1 MKKILASIPVIVIFM
16 ITSCNYE
23 SIPECDNRP
32 CELSKDKLDV
42 IAEFLSDEDQLDVEY
57 IIQQKKKSDMMQEE
71 NQKSQG
77 EFEEVHNDAALNYIA
92 QIPKIDEAKIILDNL
107 CKLNQEENGTPEEIW
122 LTLIKHQLEMN
133 PLSKNDLWEVY
144 KYWCE
149 L

>member
-1 MKKILASIPVIVIFM
+1 
-16 ITSCNYE
+16 
-23 SIPECDNRP
+23 
-32 CELSKDKLDV
+32 
-42 IAEFLSDEDQLDVEY
+42 
-57 IIQQKKKSDMMQEE
+57 MMQEE